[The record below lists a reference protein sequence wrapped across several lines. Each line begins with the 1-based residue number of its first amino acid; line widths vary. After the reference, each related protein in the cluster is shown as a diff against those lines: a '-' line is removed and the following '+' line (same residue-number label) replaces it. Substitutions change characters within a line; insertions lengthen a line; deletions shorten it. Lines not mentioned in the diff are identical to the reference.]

1 MAFRDQI
8 RQMRWRPLTIHI
20 DEKIEQRVR
29 LLIERLNTT
38 STVDPA
44 LHLDDRQDSDVA
56 LALLIAAERGLQA
69 SEDEHADVHGHPDPL
84 HRPSPRRLRRD
95 CRVGRR

>member
-1 MAFRDQI
+1 
-8 RQMRWRPLTIHI
+8 MRWRPLTIHI

-38 STVDPA
+38 SSVDPS
-44 LHLDDRQDSDVA
+44 LHLDGRQDSDLA

-69 SEDEHADVHGHPDPL
+69 GEDEHADTYGHPEPL
-84 HRPSPRRLRRD
+84 HRPAVARRRRRD